1 MANVAERNVK
11 EFYNTLT
18 GKDSA
23 PDINYT
29 IFDQEK
35 DMALESKGHNSSKI
49 EVISGNEAVEIK
61 VSNEPV
67 LIPDDVAKRL
77 KEKHTNNKDKAKNTD
92 VGNSRY

>member
-23 PDINYT
+23 PDINFT
-29 IFDQEK
+29 ILDPEK
-35 DMALESKGHNSSKI
+35 DMALESKGHKSSTI
-49 EVISGNEAVEIK
+49 AVVSGDKAVEIK
-61 VSNEPV
+61 VSSEPV

-77 KEKHTNNKDKAKNTD
+77 KKKSTNNKAKSTD
-92 VGNSRY
+92 TGSR